1 MKTSG
6 LNATRNSRG
15 GCKNYRGRLTSL
27 HSSASINQPCWRF
40 LCCSGVRSV
49 IHWRRDHRITHKT
62 TAGSHAALPRAHPW
76 GCSGARPTCTA
87 AAGID
92 PPLRKSNATESQD
105 SSVQGVG
112 TGLAQS
118 KQPLWD
124 LHGALKCPGPT
135 PRVRTQQ
142 NPTLNQQKKQGRYPS
157 SYPGSRG
164 EESTGLSGAVLPLH
178 KADQACSQITPRWN
192 QLHGEREGV
201 RAARLQPPPQPLC
214 HRSLSKEP
222 KARAALIKPRF

>member
-6 LNATRNSRG
+6 MNATRNSRG

-27 HSSASINQPCWRF
+27 HSSASINQPCWHF

-49 IHWRRDHRITHKT
+49 IHWRRDHKITHKT

-92 PPLRKSNATESQD
+92 PPLRKSNVTESQD

-164 EESTGLSGAVLPLH
+164 EESTGLSGAVLPPPQSRPGVQPDH
-178 KADQACSQITPRWN
+178 PQVEPITW
-192 QLHGEREGV
+192 GERRGPS
-201 RAARLQPPPQPLC
+201 R
-214 HRSLSKEP
+214 
-222 KARAALIKPRF
+222 